1 MLKIFFLF
9 DVCKALGQVSSL
21 CIQFMGYSNLLP
33 MTSITRGSGNKIEH
47 PWHNQMTHL
56 QTLRGQ
62 QASLSF
68 KTDALS

>member
-9 DVCKALGQVSSL
+9 DVCKAFGQVSSL

-33 MTSITRGSGNKIEH
+33 ITRGSGNKIGH
-47 PWHNQMTHL
+47 PWHNQITHL

-62 QASLSF
+62 EASLSF